1 MAQKVWQI
9 KVRETS
15 RLAAT
20 ALPNDKLVFADEW
33 WMRRD

>member
-1 MAQKVWQI
+1 MAQKVGQI

-20 ALPNDKLVFADEW
+20 TLLNDKLVFADEW
-33 WMRRD
+33 WMRKD